1 MLILVLAKLL
11 SSESICNCISYII
24 YNDVK
29 KDSSLLSTSY
39 CNHKEEK
46 KNHFYQFIIYYDKNL
61 FCISDRMSSK
71 TIYEEMRRRNS
82 FSVYLMGLRPSTP
95 YIVIISAITRYGKGL
110 RTYPLLK
117 TTLEQ

>member
-1 MLILVLAKLL
+1 
-11 SSESICNCISYII
+11 
-24 YNDVK
+24 
-29 KDSSLLSTSY
+29 
-39 CNHKEEK
+39 
-46 KNHFYQFIIYYDKNL
+46 
-61 FCISDRMSSK
+61 MSSK